1 MVVTNNFIIA
11 FSSLIFT
18 VMMYANIGGIHAFG
32 AFNSRQLFAITS
44 GNRLAS
50 GGRSTSL
57 HMKYKKVFVA
67 GASKGVGRHIVDKLV
82 AKGSDV
88 VALVRDDASLQE
100 LNAIQGVSA
109 VKGDAFDYKT
119 VEGAMD
125 GCDAAVTTLGKG
137 NVATGEKRVDYEG
150 NSNVIEAAGI
160 LGVTRLI
167 LVTSVGCGSSK
178 DAVPPSVLEVL
189 KDTLAAKERA
199 ENLLIKYYT
208 NMNWTII
215 RPGGLKSEP
224 ATGGALLTEDNTLA
238 GVIHREDVADLVVR
252 SLESPSTERKIL
264 TAVDPTIASAF
275 NVEGRK
281 VEEFVLA

>member
-1 MVVTNNFIIA
+1 M
-11 FSSLIFT
+11 
-18 VMMYANIGGIHAFG
+18 
-32 AFNSRQLFAITS
+32 
-44 GNRLAS
+44 
-50 GGRSTSL
+50 
-57 HMKYKKVFVA
+57 
-67 GASKGVGRHIVDKLV
+67 
-82 AKGSDV
+82 
-88 VALVRDDASLQE
+88 
-100 LNAIQGVSA
+100 
-109 VKGDAFDYKT
+109 
-119 VEGAMD
+119 
-125 GCDAAVTTLGKG
+125 
-137 NVATGEKRVDYEG
+137 
-150 NSNVIEAAGI
+150 
-160 LGVTRLI
+160 
-167 LVTSVGCGSSK
+167 
-178 DAVPPSVLEVL
+178 PPSVLEVL